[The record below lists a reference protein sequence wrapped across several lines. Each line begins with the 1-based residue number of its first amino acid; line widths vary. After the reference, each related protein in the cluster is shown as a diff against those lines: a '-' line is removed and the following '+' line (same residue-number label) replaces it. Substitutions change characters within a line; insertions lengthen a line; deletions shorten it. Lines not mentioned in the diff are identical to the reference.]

1 MLTHQ
6 NEEKGPFLARS
17 QRAFQKLR
25 FLFPAVLRDLKSL
38 DLLSLEYSLFSSN
51 MEAHN
56 RRAYT
61 NHGTIINILISIYP
75 QFQLFGFEHPMD
87 LKNCV
92 QRKNS
97 FCVSFFQIKV
107 FLMIHNRPR
116 CMYVFK
122 RFVVSLVGLRLGTRC

>member
-51 MEAHN
+51 MEAHH

-75 QFQLFGFEHPMD
+75 QFQLFGF
-87 LKNCV
+87 V
-92 QRKNS
+92 
-97 FCVSFFQIKV
+97 
-107 FLMIHNRPR
+107 
-116 CMYVFK
+116 VFK
-122 RFVVSLVGLRLGTRC
+122 EKTPSVYLFSNKSFPDDPQ